1 MTIVDE
7 PKILRYE
14 EINGVKVPVYSAKT
28 ETTIMNKKTK
38 QIYAS
43 EEACAADIADPNTE
57 TTKDDIRRD
66 VKVFAPKLLGIGAS
80 NTVE

>member
-1 MTIVDE
+1 MTTSFCIDIL
-7 PKILRYE
+7 KIE
-14 EINGVKVPVYSAKT
+14 KKF
-28 ETTIMNKKTK
+28 KKTK

-57 TTKDDIRRD
+57 TTKDDIQRD
-66 VKVFAPKLLGIGAS
+66 LKVFAPKLLGIGAS